1 MKLTTEKLQ
10 MARLVH
16 AALERRG
23 RCGYTLSLPG
33 VCFIALETVKTCNPH
48 IFVSTFFFLNA
59 LNNALNA

>member
-48 IFVSTFFFLNA
+48 IFVSTFFF
-59 LNNALNA
+59 